1 MAGGGRTGGLR
12 GHGFGMTDT
21 SQTSSAAFPA
31 PGMSAPAEPA
41 TAKSEVRLPLRHRLA
56 RVALALAV
64 VAGSGWLGYTVSRQ
78 HATAAL
84 RTEASHRLDL
94 FAMAVEGVVKRLE
107 HIPATVQLNP
117 YILALLREPASPQR
131 VDTANAWLRRLNA
144 HLGSISLFVLD
155 ERGTVLASSNAGE
168 GDDSLVG
175 EDLSFRPYFLEALSG
190 RVGRHFAI
198 GIRHGEPGYFVSHP
212 IRDGA
217 RVVGVAVI
225 KIGLQAVDQAWSM
238 LDAPALLADA
248 NQVVILSSEPAWL
261 YTALVE
267 QPVEQRVD
275 AQLGRLYNEQPIN
288 PFPLPVQLRFD
299 EDGQVIDGT
308 VRGGASPREQLLRRE
323 MLLIGR
329 SIDGMNWRLLTFL
342 DLREARN
349 QALEHAILSSLVA
362 GFLVLLS
369 LFLGQRRSIVRQ
381 RLEAQRLLEQANANL
396 EQKVA
401 RRTRVLSDTNAR
413 LRREVAERVQA
424 EQTLRAAQDELIQ
437 AAKLAVVGQLA
448 AGITHELTQPLG
460 AIRTLSG
467 NAAEF
472 LRRGNLQAVA
482 GNLDM
487 VARLSDQM
495 GGIIQPL
502 KAFARKSPA
511 LPVRCDV
518 AVAVGNALFL
528 FQQRIAK
535 EGVALHNGCEPGQ
548 VFAWCDQNRLEQ
560 VLINLVANAL
570 DAMKDAPHKSLT
582 LGAVLEPA
590 STPKDSVRA
599 EPVEAL
605 PPSAHP
611 GPSTGSGRTGT
622 MVRIDVLDSGSGFST
637 QALDRVF
644 EPFFTTKP
652 VGAGLGLGLVISRD
666 IARDFHGELEA
677 ANRPEGGARLTLR
690 LPAAPD
696 NHEP

>member
-1 MAGGGRTGGLR
+1 MTTPPSALPRPEARLSPRRRLLLGL
-12 GHGFGMTDT
+12 
-21 SQTSSAAFPA
+21 
-31 PGMSAPAEPA
+31 
-41 TAKSEVRLPLRHRLA
+41 
-56 RVALALAV
+56 LALAV
-64 VAGSGWLGYTVSRQ
+64 VLGSGWLGFTISERF
-78 HATAAL
+78 ATTAL
-84 RTEASHRLDL
+84 RAEASHRLDL
-94 FAMAVEGVVKRLE
+94 FAMAVEGIVKRLE
-107 HIPATVQLNP
+107 YVPATVQLNP
-117 YILALLREPASPQR
+117 EVLGLLREPRRPAR
-131 VDTANAWLRRLNA
+131 VDAVNNYLRRLNA
-144 HLGSISLFVLD
+144 HVGAVSIFVLD
-155 ERGTVLASSNAGE
+155 ERGIVLASSNAAD

-198 GIRHGEPGYFVSHP
+198 GITRGEPGYFVSHP

-217 RVVGVAVI
+217 RVVGVATI

-238 LDAPALLADA
+238 LGAPALLADA
-248 NQVVILSSEPAWL
+248 NQVVIMSSEPAWR
-261 YTALVE
+261 YTALVDL
-267 QPVEQRVD
+267 PMEQRVD
-275 AQLGRLYNEQPIN
+275 VDISRLYNELPIP
-288 PFPLPVQLRFD
+288 PFPLHVHLRFD
-299 EDGQVIDGT
+299 EDGQVLDGT
-308 VRGGASPREQLLRRE
+308 VQGGASPREAMLRTP
-323 MLLIGR
+323 MLMFGR
-329 SIDGMNWRLLTFL
+329 SLDGMNWRLLTFL
-342 DLREARN
+342 DLRGARN
-349 QALEHAILSSLVA
+349 QALEHAMLSALAASFV
-362 GFLVLLS
+362 VLLA
-369 LFLGQRRSIVRQ
+369 LFLGQRRSIQRQ

-401 RRTRVLSDTNAR
+401 RRTRVLTETNGR

-424 EQTLRAAQDELIQ
+424 EQTLRSAQDELIQ

-511 LPVRCDV
+511 IPARCDV

-535 EGVALHNGCEPGQ
+535 EGVTLHNDCEAGR

-570 DAMKDAPHKSLT
+570 DAMRDAQGRSLAI
-582 LGAVLEPA
+582 GAALEADAQPPA
-590 STPKDSVRA
+590 
-599 EPVEAL
+599 
-605 PPSAHP
+605 
-611 GPSTGSGRTGT
+611 
-622 MVRIDVLDSGSGFST
+622 VRIDVLDSGSGFST
-637 QALDRVF
+637 QTLDRLF

-690 LPAAPD
+690 LPAAPP
-696 NHEP
+696 EAA

>member
-1 MAGGGRTGGLR
+1 MNPPGEAAGVGTV
-12 GHGFGMTDT
+12 
-21 SQTSSAAFPA
+21 SSPA
-31 PGMSAPAEPA
+31 GMSSPSA
-41 TAKSEVRLPLRHRLA
+41 TAELPKPEARLPGRRRLLLA
-56 RVALALAV
+56 LLALAV
-64 VAGSGWLGYTVSRQ
+64 VLGSGWLGFSISQSY
-78 HATAAL
+78 ATAAL

-94 FAMAVEGVVKRLE
+94 FAVAVEGIVKRLE
-107 HIPATVQLNP
+107 YVPATVQLHHDV
-117 YILALLREPASPQR
+117 LALLREPGQPAR
-131 VDTANAWLRRLNA
+131 VEAANSYLRRLNA
-144 HLGSISLFVLD
+144 HVGGVSIFVMD
-155 ERGTVLASSNAGE
+155 ERGIVLASSNAAD

-198 GIRHGEPGYFVSHP
+198 GITRGEPGYFVSHP

-217 RVVGVAVI
+217 RVVGVATI
-225 KIGLQAVDQAWSM
+225 KIGLQGVDQAWSM
-238 LDAPALLADA
+238 LGAPALLADA
-248 NQVVILSSEPAWL
+248 NQVVILSSEPAWR

-267 QPVEQRVD
+267 LPVEQRVD
-275 AQLGRLYNEQPIN
+275 ADISRLYNELPIP

-299 EDGQVIDGT
+299 QDGQVIDGT
-308 VRGGASPREQLLRRE
+308 VQGGASPREQMLRTP
-323 MLLIGR
+323 MLMFGR

-342 DLREARN
+342 DLRQARN
-349 QALEHAILSSLVA
+349 QALAHAMISALVA
-362 GFLVLLS
+362 SFLVLLA
-369 LFLGQRRSIVRQ
+369 LFLGQRRSIARQ
-381 RLEAQRLLEQANANL
+381 RLESQRLLEQANANL

-401 RRTRVLSDTNAR
+401 RRTRVLTDTNAR

-424 EQTLRAAQDELIQ
+424 ESTLRAAQDELIQ

-472 LRRGNLQAVA
+472 MRRGNLQAVS

-487 VARLSDQM
+487 IARLSDQM

-511 LPVRCDV
+511 VPVRCDV
-518 AVAVGNALFL
+518 AVAVRNALFL

-535 EGVALHNGCEPGQ
+535 EGVTLRDDCESGR

-560 VLINLVANAL
+560 VLINLIANAL
-570 DAMKDAPHKSLT
+570 DAMKDAPHMSLAISAALD
-582 LGAVLEPA
+582 LGAQPPA
-590 STPKDSVRA
+590 
-599 EPVEAL
+599 
-605 PPSAHP
+605 
-611 GPSTGSGRTGT
+611 
-622 MVRIDVLDSGSGFST
+622 VRIDVLDSGSGFSAPT
-637 QALDRVF
+637 LERLF

-652 VGAGLGLGLVISRD
+652 TGAGLGLGLVISRD

-696 NHEP
+696 NDEHHER

>member
-1 MAGGGRTGGLR
+1 MPSPSDL
-12 GHGFGMTDT
+12 
-21 SQTSSAAFPA
+21 P
-31 PGMSAPAEPA
+31 EPRP
-41 TAKSEVRLPLRHRLA
+41 ERRLPLRRRLLLGLA
-56 RVALALAV
+56 ALAV
-64 VAGSGWLGYTVSRQ
+64 VLGSGWLGFTLSQRQ
-78 HATAAL
+78 ATEAL
-84 RTEASHRLDL
+84 RAQASHRLDL
-94 FAMAVEGVVKRLE
+94 FAMVVQGVIKRLE
-107 HIPATVQLNP
+107 HVPATVQLNQD
-117 YILALLREPASPQR
+117 ILALLREPGNARR
-131 VDTANAWLRRLNA
+131 VDTANTYLRRLNA
-144 HLGSISLFVLD
+144 HLGSISVFVLD
-155 ERGTVLASSNAGE
+155 ERGIVLASSNAGE

-198 GIRHGEPGYFVSHP
+198 GVKQGEPGYFVSHP

-217 RVVGVAVI
+217 RVVGVAAI
-225 KIGLQAVDQAWSM
+225 KIGLQAVDEAWSM
-238 LDAPALLADA
+238 LGAPALLADA
-248 NQVVILSSEPAWL
+248 NQVVILSSEPSWR
-261 YTALVE
+261 YTALVDL
-267 QPVEQRVD
+267 PLEQRVD
-275 AQLGRLYNEQPIN
+275 VEISRLYDDRPID

-299 EDGQVIDGT
+299 EDGQVVDGQ
-308 VRGGASPREQLLRRE
+308 VSGGASPREQLLRRD

-342 DLREARN
+342 DLRQARN
-349 QALEHAILSSLVA
+349 QALEHAMLSALVA
-362 GFLVLLS
+362 GFMVLLA
-369 LFLGQRRSIVRQ
+369 LFLGQRRSIQRQ

-401 RRTRVLSDTNAR
+401 RRTRALTDTNAR

-424 EQTLRAAQDELIQ
+424 AQTLRAAQDELVQ

-472 LRRGNLQAVA
+472 LRRGNLQAVS
-482 GNLDM
+482 GNLEL

-511 LPVRCDV
+511 IPARCDV
-518 AVAVGNALFL
+518 AIAMGNALFL
-528 FQQRIAK
+528 FQQRLTK
-535 EGVALHNGCEPGQ
+535 EGVALRNECDSGR

-560 VLINLVANAL
+560 VLINLIANAL
-570 DAMKDAPHKSLT
+570 DAMREAPRKELT
-582 LGAVLEPA
+582 LRAEVEADAEPA
-590 STPKDSVRA
+590 
-599 EPVEAL
+599 
-605 PPSAHP
+605 
-611 GPSTGSGRTGT
+611 G
-622 MVRIDVLDSGSGFST
+622 VRIDVLDTGSGFSS

-690 LPAAPD
+690 LPAAP
-696 NHEP
+696 EPEPENPEP

>member
-1 MAGGGRTGGLR
+1 MPFPSDA
-12 GHGFGMTDT
+12 
-21 SQTSSAAFPA
+21 SPPA
-31 PGMSAPAEPA
+31 P
-41 TAKSEVRLPLRHRLA
+41 RLSGRRRLLLG
-56 RVALALAV
+56 VAALAV
-64 VAGSGWLGYTVSRQ
+64 VLGSGWLGFHIARQ
-78 HATAAL
+78 VATASL
-84 RTEASHRLDL
+84 RAEASHRLDL
-94 FAMAVEGVVKRLE
+94 FAMAVQGIVKRLE
-107 HIPATVQLNP
+107 HVPATVQLNP
-117 YILALLREPASPQR
+117 EILALLREPEAGAR
-131 VDTANAWLRRLNA
+131 AAVANAYLRRLNA
-144 HLGSISLFVLD
+144 HVDSISVFVLD
-155 ERGTVLASSNAGE
+155 ERGTVLASSNAAD

-175 EDLSFRPYFLEALSG
+175 QDLSFRPYFLEALSG

-198 GIRHGEPGYFVSHP
+198 GIQHGEPGYYVSHP

-225 KIGLQAVDQAWSM
+225 KIGLRAVDEAWPT
-238 LDAPALLADA
+238 LGAPALLADA
-248 NQVVILSSEPAWL
+248 NQVVILSSEPAWR

-267 QPVEQRVD
+267 PTLEQRVD
-275 AQLGRLYNEQPIN
+275 AQISRLYGEQPLA
-288 PFPLPVQLRFD
+288 PFPLPVRLRFD

-308 VRGGASPREQLLRRE
+308 VDGGASPREQLLRTP
-323 MLLIGR
+323 MLLFGR

-342 DLREARN
+342 DLRAARS
-349 QALEHAILSSLVA
+349 QALEAAFLSALAA
-362 GFLVLLS
+362 GFLVLLA
-369 LFLGQRRSIVRQ
+369 LFLGARRSIVRQ
-381 RLEAQRLLEQANANL
+381 RLESQRLLQQANANL

-401 RRTRVLSDTNAR
+401 RRTRVLTDTNAR
-413 LRREVAERVQA
+413 LRREVAEREQA
-424 EQTLRAAQDELIQ
+424 EQTLRSAQDELVQ

-495 GGIIQPL
+495 GEIIQPL

-511 LPVRCDV
+511 VPVRCDV
-518 AVAVGNALFL
+518 ALALRNALFL

-535 EGVALHNGCEPGQ
+535 EGVALHDDSEVGQ

-560 VLINLVANAL
+560 VLINLIANAL
-570 DAMKDAPHKSLT
+570 DAMKDAPHRALT
-582 LGAVLEPA
+582 LAAALDASAEPA
-590 STPKDSVRA
+590 
-599 EPVEAL
+599 E
-605 PPSAHP
+605 
-611 GPSTGSGRTGT
+611 
-622 MVRIDVLDSGSGFST
+622 VRIDVLDTGSGFAAPT
-637 QALDRVF
+637 LERLF

-652 VGAGLGLGLVISRD
+652 AGAGLGLGLVISRD
-666 IARDFHGELEA
+666 IARDFKGELEA

-696 NHEP
+696 PAPDNPVDHER